1 MDIRQNDLRYAIGVK
16 ENNDR
21 VSLAANIQTQESL
34 SRDEMVELETVGL
47 TTDKQATATIAETI
61 VIQGGGGDHEYYRGA
76 YEAIPMITSQT
87 FATREKIMA
96 RDFFVETIPTT
107 ETLNDAGGFTFK
119 IG

>member
-1 MDIRQNDLRYAIGVK
+1 MDIRQNDLKYPIGVK
-16 ENNDR
+16 DNADR
-21 VSLAANIQTQESL
+21 ATLNVSISTRGNLAREETT
-34 SRDEMVELETVGL
+34 ELQAVGMSTEQQAHATVH
-47 TTDKQATATIAETI
+47 ETI
-61 VIQGGGGDHEYYRGA
+61 VISGGGGDREYYRGA

-107 ETLNDAGGFTFK
+107 ETLNEAGGFTFK